1 MIQNTGK
8 SKKVKLLKCPYCF
21 ERIAELKLDFWG
33 YLSIESGE
41 IVPGPSL
48 RLKCPVCDGEISS
61 EVLEKAN
68 ISLPILSQLT
78 GSGSR
83 KKASKLGRKETQE
96 LGKIC
101 SDIAEAKEKEATE

>member
-41 IVPGPSL
+41 IVPDPSL
-48 RLKCPVCDGEISS
+48 RLKCPVCGGEIGS
-61 EVLEKAN
+61 EVLDKAN
-68 ISLPILSQLT
+68 ISLPVLSLLT
-78 GSGSR
+78 GSR
-83 KKASKLGRKETQE
+83 KKASKFGRKDAQE

-101 SDIAEAKEKEATE
+101 SDIAKAKEKEVTE

>member
-1 MIQNTGK
+1 MIPNTGK
-8 SKKVKLLKCPYCF
+8 PKKVKLLKCPYCF

-41 IVPGPSL
+41 IVPDPSL
-48 RLKCPVCDGEISS
+48 KLKCPVCDGEIGS
-61 EVLEKAN
+61 EVLDKAN
-68 ISLPILSQLT
+68 ISFPILSQLA

-83 KKASKLGRKETQE
+83 KKASKFGRKEARE

-101 SDIAEAKEKEATE
+101 SDIAKAKEKEVTE

>member
-1 MIQNTGK
+1 MIQNIDK
-8 SKKVKLLKCPYCF
+8 SKKVKLLKCPYCS

-41 IVPGPSL
+41 IVSDPSL
-48 RLKCPVCDGEISS
+48 RLKCPVCDGEIGSG
-61 EVLEKAN
+61 VLEKAN

-83 KKASKLGRKETQE
+83 KKASKFGRKEAQE

-101 SDIAEAKEKEATE
+101 SDIAEAKETEVTE

>member
-1 MIQNTGK
+1 LIPNTGK
-8 SKKVKLLKCPYCF
+8 SKKVKLLKCPHCF

-41 IVPGPSL
+41 IMPDPSL
-48 RLKCPVCDGEISS
+48 RLKCPVCDGEIGSG
-61 EVLEKAN
+61 VLEKAN
-68 ISLPILSQLT
+68 ITFPILSQLG

-83 KKASKLGRKETQE
+83 KKASKFGRKEAQE

-101 SDIAEAKEKEATE
+101 TDIAEAKEKEATE